1 MTRDELLDASA
12 DCLVSLG
19 LAVTRQ
25 ARDIAAAALD
35 VVLAAGEKR
44 WLCRYWDEF
53 PRGGEEWGPEEWSTC
68 HHGHELNDGVNKDRG
83 CGWVIVLPASLGEQ

>member
-1 MTRDELLDASA
+1 MTREELLAKMNQAFLDA
-12 DCLVSLG
+12 DLG
-19 LAVTRQ
+19 TETEAL
-25 ARDIAAAALD
+25 LD

-44 WLCRYWDEF
+44 WLCLYWDEF